1 MAGDSTAQEEVRRIP
16 LSEIHPYE
24 GHPFKVTDDELMQRT
39 VDSIIQFGVL
49 NPAVVRPDPRGGYE
63 MISGHRRLRACEIAG
78 LEAIPAIVREL
89 TDDEAV
95 ILMVD
100 SNLQRETILPSERAA
115 AYRMKL
121 EALRHQ
127 GKQLESGEKTASSQL
142 GTKLRADQIIADETG
157 SSRNQ
162 VQRFIR
168 LTELLTEIQDKVD
181 TKEIAFTP
189 AVELSFLSQEEQRMF
204 LNAMEYSQNTPSLS
218 QAQRLKKLA
227 QSGKCTQSAMFEI
240 MSEEKKEELD
250 RITLKV
256 DVLRR
261 YFPRSYTPKRMEETI
276 LRLLESWL
284 KKRSRQNER

>member
-1 MAGDSTAQEEVRRIP
+1 MAEDSTAQEEVRRIP

-24 GHPFKVTDDELMQRT
+24 GHPFRVTDDELMQRT

-127 GKQLESGEKTASSQL
+127 GKQLESGEKTTSSQL

-157 SSRNQ
+157 TSRNQ

-168 LTELLTEIQDKVD
+168 LTELLPEIQDKVD

-218 QAQRLKKLA
+218 QAQRIKRLS
-227 QSGKCTQSAMFEI
+227 QNGKCSQDALFEI
-240 MSEEKKEELD
+240 MSEEKKDEPD
-250 RITLKV
+250 RITLKL
-256 DVLRR
+256 DVLRK
-261 YFPRSYTPKRMEETI
+261 YFPGSFTPKRMEETI
-276 LRLLESWL
+276 LRLLESWQ